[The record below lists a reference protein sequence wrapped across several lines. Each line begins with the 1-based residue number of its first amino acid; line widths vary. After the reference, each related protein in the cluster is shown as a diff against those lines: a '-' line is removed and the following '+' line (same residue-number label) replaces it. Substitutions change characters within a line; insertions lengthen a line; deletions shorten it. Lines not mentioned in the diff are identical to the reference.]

1 MSVTTSSKRSQSKTK
16 NNLAS
21 SVHIFEDPRFKEY
34 ETIPIE
40 KFKLDKEKAQRDYN
54 QLQNDLI
61 NLKEEYIKTKQRA
74 ADRETELRS
83 HINNLLIKYRTRDPQ
98 QNLENINALHQEIIN
113 NIKTLEAQSKEDIR
127 EKKKDME
134 TRIKLRLVD
143 SEINYNRELKTVIRC
158 LDYNLLLTDEEIR
171 VILAHGFGHCNDVEP
186 LNNAEKSLYTV
197 DELTGII
204 QAAARMRPM
213 GITDMEIGSFMKKFK
228 DKKFAAKCDREVI
241 RQGCQM
247 LGMEVKDVAAICIDA
262 MKEHAEQLQIGP
274 KE

>member
-83 HINNLLIKYRTRDPQ
+83 HINNLLIKSQHSSDT
-98 QNLENINALHQEIIN
+98 
-113 NIKTLEAQSKEDIR
+113 
-127 EKKKDME
+127 
-134 TRIKLRLVD
+134 
-143 SEINYNRELKTVIRC
+143 
-158 LDYNLLLTDEEIR
+158 LLTLCMSICTSS
-171 VILAHGFGHCNDVEP
+171 FP
-186 LNNAEKSLYTV
+186 KSSSL
-197 DELTGII
+197 
-204 QAAARMRPM
+204 
-213 GITDMEIGSFMKKFK
+213 
-228 DKKFAAKCDREVI
+228 
-241 RQGCQM
+241 
-247 LGMEVKDVAAICIDA
+247 
-262 MKEHAEQLQIGP
+262 
-274 KE
+274 